1 MKFRPVSLAVVSA
14 LALGA
19 VGVPSFASAQSDAPP
34 PPPARAEA
42 PPPAPGPYA
51 DPCRQARNNRV
62 AGGVIG
68 AIAGAVLGSN
78 VAGHGAKSEGGA
90 IGGVAG
96 ALIGSQVAKGSQAS
110 LACYGAGGP
119 PPAPAP
125 AYGYGP
131 RPPYGYGQGYYGRG
145 PAQPYGTVDH
155 GYADGYGY
163 GAPPPR
169 ADRYDDRDDRYAD
182 RDDRDDDDRDY
193 GVRRTGDGSGPDGCK
208 LAESPIF
215 MPDGRTEKR
224 YVRVCADASG
234 RYHVVD

>member
-1 MKFRPVSLAVVSA
+1 MKTRPVSLAVVAA

-19 VGVPSFASAQSDAPP
+19 VGAPSFALAGDTPPPP
-34 PPPARAEA
+34 PPPAVESTAAAAPSPAYDYEACRRARA
-42 PPPAPGPYA
+42 N
-51 DPCRQARNNRV
+51 QV

-78 VAGHGAKSEGGA
+78 VAGHGAKSEGGV

-96 ALIGSQVAKGSQAS
+96 AVIGSQAAKGSAAHA
-110 LACYGAGGP
+110 ACYGYDAGP
-119 PPAPAP
+119 PPGVYDHGPVRP
-125 AYGYGP
+125 TYGVGGP
-131 RPPYGYGQGYYGRG
+131 RPY
-145 PAQPYGTVDH
+145 
-155 GYADGYGY
+155 YGY
-163 GAPPPR
+163 GAPRPYYGYAAPR
-169 ADRYDDRDDRYAD
+169 PRYDAPPPPPAYAY
-182 RDDRDDDDRDY
+182 DRDDDRYDRDEDY
-193 GVRRTGDGSGPDGCK
+193 GYRRVGDGSGADGCK